1 MCLIIIIIMGF
12 FLKKGLDKT
21 AQLALCLCLKDLS
34 EWVSGD
40 HGFIVFTLG
49 SAISDMPEEITS
61 TFLETFRQIPQKV
74 HGTTMH

>member
-1 MCLIIIIIMGF
+1 MCLIIIIF
-12 FLKKGLDKT
+12 KKGRNKT

-49 SAISDMPEEITS
+49 SGISEMPEEITS
-61 TFLETFRQIPQKV
+61 IFLDTFRQIPQKV